1 MHNHDQR
8 SAHATAA
15 AGAAPAPRRLEELSR
30 DDALALLASVPLG
43 RIVFTV
49 NALPA
54 IRPVNH
60 VVENGEVIIRTHGD
74 SAIATHT
81 AKSGIG
87 GIVVAYEADEIDP
100 VTHLG
105 WSVVVTGYARQI
117 TDPGQLAHYN
127 DTVAPWVEHTMDQ
140 AVRIR
145 PDMVNGFRLTESPQ

>member
-1 MHNHDQR
+1 LDKLEHD
-8 SAHATAA
+8 
-15 AGAAPAPRRLEELSR
+15 E
-30 DDALALLASVPLG
+30 ALALLASVPLG

-60 VVENGEVIIRTHGD
+60 VVENGEIIIRTHGD

-81 AKSGIG
+81 GKSGIG

-117 TDPGQLAHYN
+117 TNPAQLAHYN
-127 DTVAPWVEHTMDQ
+127 ETVAPWVEHTMDQ

-145 PDMVNGFRLTESPQ
+145 PDMVNGFRLTEPQE